1 MPIAVAT
8 IRSSNPLSA
17 VEEGGGVAGQ
27 FIRRILAT
35 GVERTNLMSPFA
47 VLAGLATGIVLG
59 LLGSGGAV
67 LTVPALVY
75 LLGVAPKS
83 AIAMSLGIVGITAA
97 IAGVAHWRRDNV
109 DLPVAAG
116 FAGFGMIGTYVGTR
130 IGIGLPAAAQ
140 LVVFALVMYGA
151 ALRMLRRGAD
161 DVPPAA
167 SGRFAVRA
175 GRVAA
180 LGTGLGVL
188 TGVIGVGG
196 GFLIVPA
203 LVLFA
208 GLSMQEAIG
217 TSLVVV
223 TTNAATGFV
232 GYLGTVGIDWQL
244 FVTFTAI
251 AVVGSF
257 FGAAISRRLSAQRLR
272 TGFAWFL
279 VITATYMVWREVWH
293 P

>member
-1 MPIAVAT
+1 
-8 IRSSNPLSA
+8 
-17 VEEGGGVAGQ
+17 
-27 FIRRILAT
+27 
-35 GVERTNLMSPFA
+35 MSPFA

-67 LTVPALVY
+67 LTVPTLVY

-83 AIAMSLGIVGITAA
+83 AIALSLGIVAITAA
-97 IAGVAHWRRDNV
+97 IAGVTHWRRRNV
-109 DLPVAAG
+109 NLPVAAR

-130 IGIGLPAAAQ
+130 IGVALPGAVQ

-151 ALRMLRRGAD
+151 AFRMLRRGAD
-161 DVPPAA
+161 DVPPVA

-175 GRVAA
+175 GRIAV

-223 TTNAATGFV
+223 TTNAAIGFV
-232 GYLGTVGIDWQL
+232 GYLGTVDIDWRL
-244 FVTFTAI
+244 FVTFTSI
-251 AVVGSF
+251 AVAGSF
-257 FGAAISRRLSAQRLR
+257 LGAALSRRLSAERLR

-279 VITATYMVWREVWH
+279 VVTASYMVWREIG
-293 P
+293 